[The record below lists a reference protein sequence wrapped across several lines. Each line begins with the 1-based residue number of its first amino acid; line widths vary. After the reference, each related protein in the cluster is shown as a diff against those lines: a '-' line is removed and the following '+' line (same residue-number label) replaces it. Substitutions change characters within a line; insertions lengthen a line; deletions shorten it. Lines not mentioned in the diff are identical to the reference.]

1 MVNIFCLY
9 APGIIIGIY
18 FLKVFENLINFNYL
32 VSFIIFTVLFLSF
45 LHQEKNF
52 IFTKNI
58 KKTIIALTGV
68 VHGITNSGG
77 SLLSLLIISNSVKNL
92 HYLRYQIIFFY
103 LSLVVFQYS
112 LLMLIYGKFFL
123 VSFNYIFFLPLIA
136 GFVGKLSFKTN

>member
-1 MVNIFCLY
+1 M
-9 APGIIIGIY
+9 
-18 FLKVFENLINFNYL
+18 
-32 VSFIIFTVLFLSF
+32 FILL
-45 LHQEKNF
+45 LHQQKNF

-136 GFVGKLSFKTN
+136 GFLLGNLVLKRINISKFKLIINILAFFSSIFLIIDS